1 MSESWDMSGGFR
13 GALERAEKLLGER
26 DAEIARLRVKLGEV
40 IGIRMGLRER
50 CSWRGIEGAPRDGS
64 TILVWGKGFDEP
76 QMWYTTGAPEYVGP
90 EVAGFTHWMAL
101 PGGPESELGEKDE

>member
-1 MSESWDMSGGFR
+1 MHGLVERLLEPAELVTEETRRDMAEAAGEI
-13 GALERAEKLLGER
+13 ER
-26 DAEIARLRVKLGEV
+26 
-40 IGIRMGLRER
+40 LRER
-50 CSWRGIEGAPRDGS
+50 CSWKGIESAPRDGS

-101 PGGPESELGEKDE
+101 PKSP